1 MMTLTID
8 SGVTYYIHPHPAF
21 TEAHLEDG
29 PHLCIHCMPNRDTPA
44 THFVQDDRGWL
55 MPLCERHY
63 QESRP

>member
-1 MMTLTID
+1 MIATT
-8 SGVTYYIHPHPAF
+8 SSGGVTYYIHPHPAF

-29 PHLCIHCMPNRDTPA
+29 PHLCIACMPVDTPA

-63 QESRP
+63 QESRA